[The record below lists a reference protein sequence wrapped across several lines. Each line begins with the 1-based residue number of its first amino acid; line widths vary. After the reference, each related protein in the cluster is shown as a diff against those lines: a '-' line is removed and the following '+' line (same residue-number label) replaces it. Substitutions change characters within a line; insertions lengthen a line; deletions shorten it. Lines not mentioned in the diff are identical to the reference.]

1 MPWLKLSEA
10 LPLPVNIIIERKKM
24 PAFLTDLRRPEP
36 VLPSFEQE
44 SFQLSPNVQ
53 KKIAIMFFLL
63 VSFLMIVPERLT
75 AVAFDSDLAIGKGAC
90 IYISSGNPRKACLYG
105 VTEDL
110 SSAFSSTA
118 SVRKICSLLL

>member
-1 MPWLKLSEA
+1 
-10 LPLPVNIIIERKKM
+10 
-24 PAFLTDLRRPEP
+24 
-36 VLPSFEQE
+36 
-44 SFQLSPNVQ
+44 
-53 KKIAIMFFLL
+53 
-63 VSFLMIVPERLT
+63 MIVFYLLNVHVHLSYYLFSLGLVFDDSSRAPT

-110 SSAFSSTA
+110 SSAFSSIA